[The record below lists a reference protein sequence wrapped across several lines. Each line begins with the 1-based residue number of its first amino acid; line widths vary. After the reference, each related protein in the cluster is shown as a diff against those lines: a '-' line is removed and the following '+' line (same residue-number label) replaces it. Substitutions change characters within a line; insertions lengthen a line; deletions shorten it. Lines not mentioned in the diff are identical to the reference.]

1 MLAVALALIGMLI
14 YISLRFEFIFA
25 VGAIVALFHDA
36 LITVGIL
43 SICGMQISL
52 PVIAA
57 ILTIVGYSI
66 NDTIVVFDRIREDT
80 KLWQA
85 SKKDF
90 KKIVNAAIN
99 ETLSRTIL
107 TSSTTLMVV
116 TTLFIFGGAAIRDF
130 AFTLLIGVIIGTYS
144 SVYVA
149 SPILVDWHYKTR

>member
-1 MLAVALALIGMLI
+1 M
-14 YISLRFEFIFA
+14 
-25 VGAIVALFHDA
+25 
-36 LITVGIL
+36 
-43 SICGMQISL
+43 
-52 PVIAA
+52 
-57 ILTIVGYSI
+57 
-66 NDTIVVFDRIREDT
+66 
-80 KLWQA
+80 WQA